1 MIKNQEKLA
10 RFDREYQ
17 RKQRVDIAHNF
28 LIVES
33 LYAEAVYLGTFSR
46 QDPLDGLEVDIKI
59 AEVINNV
66 SKTP

>member
-1 MIKNQEKLA
+1 MIKNSEKLA
-10 RFDREYQ
+10 RFDREYH
-17 RKQRVDIAHNF
+17 RKQRIDIANNF

-46 QDPLDGLEVDIKI
+46 QDLLDGLEVDIKI
-59 AEVINNV
+59 AKVINNV